1 MESVAHSRQPPHKKI
16 TIDASNFPI
25 KTLYMTMSMAA
36 RRSSL
41 VAATTTPSRHAS
53 RTTGRFLLGFFGTR
67 HHQWGFLWLPK
78 CCLWQLRNLPRL
90 RRPQLLTLLQWLVSQ
105 QHFRR
110 RRWWRRKRSLI
121 WMNAVVVLMFALFYR
136 LVMNIWLLHDLLVYQ
151 ILFLFEFSQFSEDQ
165 IYNTRLKWLTC
176 LWFN

>member
-1 MESVAHSRQPPHKKI
+1 MLTFLMESVAHSRQPPHKKI

-78 CCLWQLRNLPRL
+78 
-90 RRPQLLTLLQWLVSQ
+90 QWLVSQ